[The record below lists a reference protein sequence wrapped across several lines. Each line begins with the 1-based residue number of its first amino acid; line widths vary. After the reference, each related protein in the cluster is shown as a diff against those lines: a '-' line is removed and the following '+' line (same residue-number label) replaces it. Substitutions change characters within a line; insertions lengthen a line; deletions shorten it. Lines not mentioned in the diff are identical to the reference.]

1 MSRRRGFALIA
12 VLWTVT
18 ALAGVVGFAVGA
30 ARLGQQ
36 TSLNR
41 LALTRGRWAAE
52 ACLAIAQARWVQ
64 NRLADTTT
72 EDLGR
77 GTHCAWELTDPTAR
91 LNVNEADPTELA
103 ALLCPGRA
111 GGCPVDSLV
120 ARRRAQ
126 PFADL
131 AEVAGVPGVDT
142 TALPLLTV
150 DGPGSVN
157 ANTAAPAVLLALP
170 GFTPE
175 AIARITESRAV
186 GRPIASLDALAGAVS
201 SAARAPLLA
210 HYADLSRELT
220 FAAPVYLLTTRGWV
234 EGIGARD
241 RLVAVTEL
249 MVVPVPDRLAIVRRR
264 LA

>member
-1 MSRRRGFALIA
+1 MSCPRGFALIA

-18 ALAGVVGFAVGA
+18 ALAGIVGLAVGA

-64 NRLADTTT
+64 HRLADTAT

-77 GTHCAWELTDPTAR
+77 GTRCTWELTDPTAR
-91 LNVNEADPTELA
+91 LNVNTADAIELT
-103 ALLCPGRA
+103 ALLCGSRA
-111 GGCPVDSLV
+111 AGCPGDSIV

-131 AEVAGVPGVDT
+131 EEVAGVPGVDT
-142 TALPLLTV
+142 TALASLTV

-157 ANTAAPAVLLALP
+157 ANAAAPAVLLALP
-170 GFTPE
+170 GLTPE
-175 AIARITESRAV
+175 AIGRLAESHAV
-186 GRPIASLDALAGAVS
+186 GRPIASLDALVTAVS
-201 SAARAPLLA
+201 SAASAPLLA

-220 FAAPVYLLTTRGWV
+220 FAAPVYLLTARGWV

-241 RLVAVTEL
+241 RLAAVTEL
-249 MVVPVPDRLAIVRRR
+249 MIVPLPDRLAIVRRR